1 MCYNLGVMY
10 QVYIF
15 LYFILNI
22 YPALRTYQWLH
33 LYVDSLSAI
42 AFGIIFA
49 LFPIASVVT
58 FYSHKV
64 PIRVKKV
71 VDWVGGIFMLVFL
84 FSFVF
89 WLFYDIGRLIV
100 KHTDLDPLLFEKYG
114 GFAVVIFSA
123 VIIILG
129 YINYAKLHVTEY
141 KISFDHKI
149 EGGLRA
155 VLISDVHL
163 GAVNSERRFKDTV
176 SLINKQNADVV
187 FISGDLFN
195 NNFFAIID
203 PDEVRKQINSI
214 NAKYGVFYCLGNHD
228 AGKTYPDMERFINSC
243 NLTFLKDEFYDV
255 DGKFSVLGRIDPM
268 PMGGFGDNK
277 RKELGNIEA
286 KRKSNLP
293 VIVLEHN
300 PGTIGEYD
308 GKYDLILCGHTHH
321 GQMFP
326 ANLVTR
332 MLFKVD
338 YGYYRESPEKPSV
351 IVSSGSGIW
360 AMPFR
365 MASKC
370 EIVTIDIDKK

>member
-1 MCYNLGVMY
+1 MY
-10 QVYIF
+10 YLYIV
-15 LYFILNI
+15 LYFVLNI
-22 YPALRTYQWLH
+22 YPAFRTYQWLH

-71 VDWVGGIFMLVFL
+71 IDWVGGIFMLVFL

-89 WLFYDIGRLIV
+89 WLFYDLGRLIF
-100 KHTDLDPLLFEKYG
+100 KLNALDPLLFEKYG
-114 GFAVVIFSA
+114 GFAVVLLSA
-123 VIIILG
+123 SIIIFG
-129 YINYAKLHVTEY
+129 YINYTKLHVTNY
-141 KISFDHKI
+141 KVNFNRKI
-149 EGGLRA
+149 DGGLRA

-163 GAVNSERRFKDTV
+163 GAVNSEIRFRDTV
-176 SLINKQNADVV
+176 SLINKQNADIV

-195 NNFFAIID
+195 NNFYAIID
-203 PDEVRKQINSI
+203 PDEVRNQINSI
-214 NAKYGVFYCLGNHD
+214 KAKYGVFYCLGNHD
-228 AGKTYPDMERFINSC
+228 AGKTYPFMEKFIESC
-243 NLTFLKDEFYDV
+243 NVTFLKDEFYDV
-255 DGKFSVLGRIDPM
+255 DGRFSVLGRIDPM
-268 PMGGFGDNK
+268 PMGGFGDNVRCDLK
-277 RKELGNIEA
+277 DIES
-286 KRKSNLP
+286 KHDNDLP

-308 GKYDLILCGHTHH
+308 GNYELILCGHTHH

-326 ANLVTR
+326 ANLVTK

-338 YGYYRESPEKPSV
+338 YGYYRESPEKPAV

-370 EIVTIDIDKK
+370 EIVTIDIDKN